1 MDAYLDP
8 RITRT
13 REHVLSVARQIM
25 AERDGELTFPTLAMR
40 AKVSKR
46 TLYTHW
52 GDIESVILATLAPV
66 VLADSDYDGLDPRG
80 RMRLFLE
87 NTHGQLQGG
96 MAIGFATVI
105 ANSIHHEGSRTAITE
120 LHAKIARVLNSHVG
134 EFTGPQASVL
144 INSIVYSSMTVD
156 RRDPALMEYLI
167 ETGARMLEENSVRS

>member
-13 REHVLSVARQIM
+13 REHVLGVARQMM
-25 AERDGELTFPTLAMR
+25 AERDGELTFPTLATR

-52 GDIESVILATLAPV
+52 GDIESVILATLSPV
-66 VLADSDYDGLDPRG
+66 VLAESDYDGLDSRG

-87 NTHGQLQGG
+87 DTHGQLQGG

-105 ANSIHHEGSRTAITE
+105 ANSIHHGGSREAITD

-134 EFTGPQASVL
+134 EFSPPQTSML

-156 RRDPALMEYLI
+156 DRDPELMEYLI
-167 ETGARMLEENSVRS
+167 EFGAQILEENAVRL